1 MRQPKL
7 IDYILLT
14 TLSLIWASAFF
25 NIKIAT
31 YSFGPVTIAFLRV
44 FFGAIPVLLLCYY
57 KNIKIEAFSKDWHW
71 FAMIGF
77 INLVAPFF
85 LIAYGVK
92 SVQSNLAA
100 ILMSTT
106 PLSSTV
112 LGHFF
117 TKNEKFNLIKT
128 FGILIGFSGIVFLFS
143 DNILIDEN
151 NFTSALLI
159 LLGSTCYVVGG
170 VLTLKIS
177 KKKNEN
183 VTGSI
188 LIWAIIY
195 VRAFGLGPFA
205 GLLSIFTAD
214 VGTLG
219 KLFSEAT
226 DNADKKQIEGITAT
240 GSNKSSI
247 IRYGLIPQIFPIFI
261 SQSLYFFESNTRS
274 AVILGVVGAGGIGL
288 QLTERMKA
296 QYWDQTLFIIVLI
309 LIMVAI
315 IDSISRAIRKRIIY
329 E

>member
-7 IDYILLT
+7 LDYLL
-14 TLSLIWASAFF
+14 LVLLALIWASAFF

-44 FFGAIPVLLLCYY
+44 LFGAIPVLLLCYY
-57 KNIKIEAFSKDWHW
+57 KDIKIEAFSKDWHW

-112 LGHFF
+112 LGHFY
-117 TKNEKFNLIKT
+117 TKNEKFNFIKT
-128 FGILIGFSGIVFLFS
+128 FGILIGFSGILYLFS
-143 DNILIDEN
+143 DNLLIDDN
-151 NFTSALLI
+151 NFLSALLI
-159 LLGSTCYVVGG
+159 LLGSTCYVIGG

-188 LIWAIIY
+188 LIWAVIILIPLVSFIEQPWNVTPRLDSTISVIY
-195 VRAFGLGPFA
+195 LGLVSTGIA
-205 GLLSIFTAD
+205 WLLRFRIL
-214 VGTLG
+214 V
-219 KLFSEAT
+219 
-226 DNADKKQIEGITAT
+226 N
-240 GSNKSSI
+240 N
-247 IRYGLIPQIFPIFI
+247 GLIFQSQVSYLIPIFG
-261 SQSLYFFESNTRS
+261 T
-274 AVILGVVGAGGIGL
+274 ILSYIFL
-288 QLTERMKA
+288 KELITTK
-296 QYWDQTLFIIVLI
+296 VLI
-309 LIMVAI
+309 SLIAVCVGI
-315 IDSISRAIRKRIIY
+315 YFVRKADNKKTI
-329 E
+329 

>member
-1 MRQPKL
+1 MRQPKF

-14 TLSLIWASAFF
+14 ALSLIWASAFF

-44 FFGAIPVLLLCYY
+44 FFGSIPVLLLCYY

-112 LGHFF
+112 LAHFY
-117 TKNEKFNLIKT
+117 TKNEKFNIIKT
-128 FGILIGFSGIVFLFS
+128 IGILIGFSGIIFLFS
-143 DNILIDEN
+143 DNILIDQN
-151 NFTSALLI
+151 NFISALLI

-188 LIWAIIY
+188 LIWAIIILFPLVVLIEQPWESIPRTDSLISVIY
-195 VRAFGLGPFA
+195 LGIVPTGIA
-205 GLLSIFTAD
+205 WLLRFRILTQ
-214 VGTLG
+214 
-219 KLFSEAT
+219 
-226 DNADKKQIEGITAT
+226 N
-240 GSNKSSI
+240 
-247 IRYGLIPQIFPIFI
+247 GLIFQ
-261 SQSLYFFESNTRS
+261 SQVSYLIPLFG
-274 AVILGVVGAGGIGL
+274 VILGYIFL
-288 QLTERMKA
+288 EELITIK
-296 QYWDQTLFIIVLI
+296 VLI
-309 LIMVAI
+309 SLLAVCIGIYFV
-315 IDSISRAIRKRIIY
+315 RKGDNRSLKL
-329 E
+329 

>member
-1 MRQPKL
+1 MKQPKL
-7 IDYILLT
+7 LDYVLLT
-14 TLSLIWASAFF
+14 VLALIWASAFF

-44 FFGAIPVLLLCYY
+44 FFGAIPVLLLCYF

-106 PLSSTV
+106 PLSSTI
-112 LGHFF
+112 LGHFY
-117 TKNEKFNLIKT
+117 TKNEKFNFIKT
-128 FGILIGFSGIVFLFS
+128 IGILIGFSGIVFLFS
-143 DNILIDEN
+143 DNLLIDEN

-159 LLGSTCYVVGG
+159 LLGSTCYVIGG

-188 LIWAIIY
+188 LIWATIILIPLVSLVEQPWKLTPRLDSTISVIY
-195 VRAFGLGPFA
+195 LGLVSTGIA
-205 GLLSIFTAD
+205 WLLRFRIL
-214 VGTLG
+214 V
-219 KLFSEAT
+219 K
-226 DNADKKQIEGITAT
+226 N
-240 GSNKSSI
+240 
-247 IRYGLIPQIFPIFI
+247 GLIFQSQVSYLIPIFG
-261 SQSLYFFESNTRS
+261 T
-274 AVILGVVGAGGIGL
+274 ILSYIFL
-288 QLTERMKA
+288 KELITFK
-296 QYWDQTLFIIVLI
+296 VLI
-309 LIMVAI
+309 SLIAVVLG
-315 IDSISRAIRKRIIY
+315 IY
-329 E
+329 FVKKAN